1 MEKIES
7 IMRMADLVLNSNNKV
22 ISPNELD
29 VLLSNAKNQTE
40 KDLYITLYNFF
51 LDKKSEEVIKNGKF

>member
-7 IMRMADLVLNSNNKV
+7 ILQMTNCILNSKNKI
-22 ISPNELD
+22 ISPSELE

-51 LDKKSEEVIKNGKF
+51 LDKKSEEVIKDGKF